1 MRNWLVGLLIV
12 GLLSFWGCQPPDK
25 KTEVSSDET
34 EVTQD
39 TQEKSEQVKV
49 AVAGPFTGTAAAF
62 GEMIERGA
70 RLKAKQINEAGGI
83 NGRKLVLAFGDD
95 AGTDKEAKLVATRF
109 ATDKEILAVVGH
121 FNSACSLAGKAI
133 YKKNGIVELSPGS
146 TNVSVCEGSDWTFRN
161 LYRDDFQGAFIA
173 KYIKNILT
181 DFSAVAVLFDND
193 DYGRGLRDA
202 FTAEA
207 KNIDLEVVTSV
218 AYDRENTDFGTQLTR
233 IKGKKP
239 DIIFVSGLY
248 EQASLIVKQARKLG
262 IKAQFFGA
270 DGIDSP
276 DFLKNAGISAEGT
289 YLTTPFTF
297 GAGGEEAAKVA
308 TAFEAEFGVPPDTW
322 AALTY
327 DAMGMI
333 VEAIEKTYD
342 KDATL
347 AVNRKAIRDHLAS
360 LDTPEEGY
368 KGITGLTY
376 FDINGDTVNKPAYV
390 KLVKEGKYTTAPKQ
404 MSNLDAFE

>member
-25 KTEVSSDET
+25 KTEVSSDKT
-34 EVTQD
+34 NTS
-39 TQEKSEQVKV
+39 SEQVKV

-62 GEMIERGA
+62 GEMIRRGA
-70 RLKAKQINEAGGI
+70 ELKAKQINEAGGI
-83 NGRKLVLAFGDD
+83 NGRELVLAFGDD
-95 AGTDKEAKLVATRF
+95 AGTEKEAKLVATRF
-109 ATDKEILAVVGH
+109 ATDKQILAVVGH
-121 FNSACSLAGKAI
+121 FNSACSIAGKDI
-133 YKKNGIVELSPGS
+133 YKANGIVELSPGS

-161 LYRDDFQGAFIA
+161 LYRDDFQGTFIA
-173 KYIKNILT
+173 RYISQVLSEYK
-181 DFSAVAVLFDND
+181 AVAVLFDND

-207 KNIDLEVVTSV
+207 KKINLDVVASV
-218 AYDRENTDFGTQLTR
+218 AYDRENTDFSTQLTN
-233 IKGKKP
+233 IQGKKP
-239 DIIFVSGLY
+239 DIIFISGLY
-248 EQASLIVKQARKLG
+248 EQAALIVKQARRLG

-276 DFLKNAGISAEGT
+276 DFLKNAGISADGT

-297 GAGGEEAAKVA
+297 GAGSEEAAKVA
-308 TAFEAEFGVPPDTW
+308 AAFEAEFNVPPDTW

-333 VEAIEKTYD
+333 AEAIEKTYNRE
-342 KDATL
+342 ATL
-347 AVNRKAIRDHLAS
+347 AENRKAIRDHLAS
-360 LDTPEEGY
+360 IDTPEEGFI
-368 KGITGLTY
+368 GITGLTY

-390 KLVKEGKYTTAPKQ
+390 KVVIDGKYTTAPEQ
-404 MSNLDAFE
+404 MLNLDAFK